1 MNCNRQDDCDRSD
14 GLLPE
19 DRLRLIA
26 EFWNELQT
34 CGDFGMADQV
44 VVGEISRKVA
54 DAMNQDYPDV
64 DRAESLTFLALH
76 LIAGNTDDLTTT

>member
-1 MNCNRQDDCDRSD
+1 
-14 GLLPE
+14 
-19 DRLRLIA
+19 
-26 EFWNELQT
+26 
-34 CGDFGMADQV
+34 MADQV